1 MKHKVFLIATI
12 MMALIIPQQASA
24 YDFSYTYQ
32 GQTLYY
38 TIIDNNNHF
47 VSVTNPIISSYN
59 PSGYITGALTIP
71 DSVENNNG
79 IKFAVASI
87 GDGAFLNCSGLTL
100 VTIGNSVTSIGQMAF
115 YRCNHMTLVTIPNS
129 VSLIGVDAFW
139 GCSSLTSITIPNSV
153 TNIGDG
159 AFSGC
164 SNLMSMTIPNSVTSM
179 GINVFSGCS
188 NLVSVTIPNSITSI
202 PYGTFSGCSSLT
214 SVSIPNSVTKIGGS
228 AFSGCNSL
236 TTIIIPNSVTT
247 INAEAFRNCNGL
259 TSMIIPSS
267 VTGIG
272 TGIFWGCNNLTSII
286 VDDDNIKF
294 DSRDSC
300 NAIIYTY
307 DNRLVQGCKNTIIP
321 NSVNRIGEY
330 AFAGFND
337 LTSITIPSSVDYID
351 EYSFYYCSNLST
363 VYCKRI
369 NPAIIPVGWVFNDN
383 THVYVP
389 CESVNA
395 YKTEYGWS
403 FLSSK
408 IHGTPFLDYVFS
420 FAPNDEAMGSI
431 SIGVVD
437 CDSNVIV
444 TTTANVGFHFN
455 KWSDEITDNPRTFH
469 LTSDTTVTA
478 LFEADSTEGINN
490 VTTSDIK
497 VYTVNGCIHVTNDGQ
512 VPNGFSVYDIMGRVI
527 AQVSNSNNS
536 PVLPTGIYIVKVGL
550 LPAQKVVVV
559 R

>member
-1 MKHKVFLIATI
+1 MKHKVFWIVTI
-12 MMALIIPQQASA
+12 MMALIIPKETKA
-24 YDFSYTYQ
+24 YDFSYNYL

-38 TIIDNNNHF
+38 TITDNNNHR
-47 VSVTNPIISSYN
+47 VSVTNPISSYN
-59 PSGYITGALTIP
+59 PGGYITGALTIP

-79 IKFAVASI
+79 IKFAVTSI
-87 GDGAFLNCSGLTL
+87 GDGAFYNCSGLTS
-100 VTIGNSVTSIGQMAF
+100 VTIGNSVTNISQSAFDRCIHLTSVTISNSVSQIGTGAF
-115 YRCNHMTLVTIPNS
+115 SGCSGLTSVTIPNS
-129 VSLIGVDAFW
+129 V
-139 GCSSLTSITIPNSV
+139 TSI
-153 TNIGDG
+153 GDY

-164 SNLMSMTIPNSVTSM
+164 SSLNSVTIPNSVTSM

-202 PYGTFSGCSSLT
+202 PSSTFSGCSSLT
-214 SVSIPNSVTKIGGS
+214 SVFIPNSVTKIGGS

-286 VDDDNIKF
+286 VDDDNIKY

-307 DNRLVQGCKNTIIP
+307 GNSLVQGCKTTIIP

-351 EYSFYYCSNLST
+351 KYSFYYCSNLST

-369 NPAIIPVGWVFNDN
+369 NPAIIQSGWVFNAN

-395 YKTEYGWS
+395 YQNEYGWS
-403 FLSSK
+403 FLFSN
-408 IHGTPFLDYVFS
+408 IHGTPFLDYVYS
-420 FAPNDEAMGSI
+420 FVPNDEVMGAI
-431 SIGVVD
+431 SLGVVD

-444 TTTANVGFHFN
+444 TATANVGFHFN